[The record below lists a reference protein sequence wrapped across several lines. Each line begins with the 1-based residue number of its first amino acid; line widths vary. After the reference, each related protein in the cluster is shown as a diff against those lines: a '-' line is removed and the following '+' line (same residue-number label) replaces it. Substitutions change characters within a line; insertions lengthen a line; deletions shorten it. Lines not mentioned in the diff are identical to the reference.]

1 MTLAMVPWI
10 LMALCGVA
18 IAILWPMVKGLK
30 KNLKDRDD
38 QISQFKKNLKVLKTG
53 ETNSLRASTTRDIIK
68 EKMRIAK
75 DDKELDKVC
84 DFVVTTLVD
93 GVRNMPEFH

>member
-1 MTLAMVPWI
+1 MNFTI
-10 LMALCGVA
+10 ALFIIVA
-18 IAILWPMVKGLK
+18 ILFVILVFMIRNRGKLK
-30 KNLKDRDD
+30 RTLKERDETID
-38 QISQFKKNLKVLKTG
+38 AMKTNLKVLKTG

-68 EKMRIAK
+68 EKMRVAE

-93 GVRNMPEFH
+93 GVRNMPEFQ

>member
-1 MTLAMVPWI
+1 MNISMIPWMIMVICIFVIIRLIPI
-10 LMALCGVA
+10 
-18 IAILWPMVKGLK
+18 VKGLK
-30 KNLKDRDD
+30 KNLKDRDA

-53 ETNSLRASTTRDIIK
+53 QTNSLRASTTRDIIK

-75 DDKELDKVC
+75 DDKELDNVC

-93 GVRNMPEFH
+93 GVRNMPEFD

>member
-1 MTLAMVPWI
+1 MNISMIPWVIMGVCILA
-10 LMALCGVA
+10 L
-18 IAILWPMVKGLK
+18 AILIPIVKGLK
-30 KNLKDRDD
+30 KNLKDRDA

-68 EKMRIAK
+68 EKMRVAE
-75 DDKELDKVC
+75 DDKELDNVC

-93 GVRNMPEFH
+93 GVRNMPEFD